1 MLKLLSLPLLQAQEA
16 VDPEKF
22 SADSIQAKTEQAVAL
37 LKDAEP
43 SQILQTLT
51 DQAIHF
57 GLKVLAAL
65 AIYIIGG
72 WIIRIIKRAVNR
84 GFAKK
89 KTDTALSTFVSSLV
103 SITLWVLLIIVMI
116 GTLGINTTSLAALLA
131 AGGMAIGMALS
142 GTVQNFA
149 GGIMLLVFKPFKA
162 GDFIEAQGFIG
173 TVTAVNLTST
183 QLTTLDNRVVFI
195 PNGALSSG
203 NINNFSVKDLR
214 RVDININI
222 AYGNDIAKAK
232 EVALGIIKSNPKA
245 LDATTPGAA
254 DPFVA
259 LLNFKESTIELVTR
273 TWVKAADYWDVYF
286 WINENLYTQLPENG
300 IKFSFPQLNVN
311 ISK

>member
-1 MLKLLSLPLLQAQEA
+1 MLLPILQAEA
-16 VDPEKF
+16 AVEKF
-22 SADSIQAKTEQAVAL
+22 TADSIQAKTAETLDMIKNTDTNVLLQNLGQQA
-37 LKDAEP
+37 
-43 SQILQTLT
+43 LQ
-51 DQAIHF
+51 F

-72 WIIRIIKRAVNR
+72 WII
-84 GFAKK
+84 KK
-89 KTDTALSTFVSSLV
+89 IVKLVSKGLEKKGSDAALASFVKSLV
-103 SITLWVLLIIVMI
+103 SITLWVLLIIITI
-116 GTLGINTTSLAALLA
+116 GALGINTTSLAALLA

-149 GGIMLLVFKPFKA
+149 GGIMLLVFKPIKA
-162 GDFIEAQGFIG
+162 GDFIEAQGFLG
-173 TVTAVNLTST
+173 TVSEINITST
-183 QLTTLDNRVVFI
+183 KLVTLDNRVVYI

-203 NINNFSVKDLR
+203 NINNFSVNELR
-214 RVDININI
+214 RVDINICI
-222 AYGNDIAKAK
+222 AYGNDIEKAK

-286 WINENLYTQLPENG
+286 WINENLYAKLPENG
-300 IKFSFPQLNVN
+300 IAFSYPQINVN
-311 ISK
+311 INK

>member
-1 MLKLLSLPLLQAQEA
+1 MLLPILQAEA
-16 VDPEKF
+16 AVEKF
-22 SADSIQAKTEQAVAL
+22 TADSIQAKTAETLDMIKNTDTNVLLQNLGQQA
-37 LKDAEP
+37 
-43 SQILQTLT
+43 LQ
-51 DQAIHF
+51 F

-72 WIIRIIKRAVNR
+72 WII
-84 GFAKK
+84 KK
-89 KTDTALSTFVSSLV
+89 IVKLLSKGLEKKGSDAALASFVKSLV
-103 SITLWVLLIIVMI
+103 SITLWVLLIIITI
-116 GTLGINTTSLAALLA
+116 GALGINTTSLAALLA

-149 GGIMLLVFKPFKA
+149 GGIMLLVFKPIKA
-162 GDFIEAQGFIG
+162 GDFIEAQGFMG
-173 TVTAVNLTST
+173 TVSEINITST
-183 QLTTLDNRVVFI
+183 KLVTLDNRVVYI

-203 NINNFSVKDLR
+203 NINNFSVNELR
-214 RVDININI
+214 RVDINVCI
-222 AYGNDIAKAK
+222 AYGNDIEKAK

-286 WINENLYTQLPENG
+286 WINENLYAKLPENG
-300 IKFSFPQLNVN
+300 IAFSYPQINVN
-311 ISK
+311 INK